1 MRVGIAGNQA
11 VSRRALAILL
21 YTRLGI
27 ETVGEAREEKELM
40 ELVKSNHPE
49 LILLEDG
56 LPGAQLGVLVP
67 ALHNLEFNPAVL
79 VLSERKETE
88 QVALAAGADR
98 FVRKGDHPKQLLTA
112 ITSVLITGNH
122 E

>member
-1 MRVGIAGNQA
+1 MRVVIAGNQA

-27 ETVGEAREEKELM
+27 ATVGETGDQEELM
-40 ELVKSNHPE
+40 KLVKSNHPE

-56 LPGAQLGVLVP
+56 LPGAQLNELVP
-67 ALHNLEFNPAVL
+67 ALHNLEFNPSVI

-88 QVALAAGADR
+88 LIALAAGADR
-98 FVRKGDHPKQLLTA
+98 FVRKGVHPKQLLTA
-112 ITSVLITGNH
+112 INSVLTKGDH

>member
-1 MRVGIAGNQA
+1 MRVVIAGNQA
-11 VSRRALAILL
+11 LTRRALAILL
-21 YTRLGI
+21 HTRLGI
-27 ETVGEAREEKELM
+27 ATVGEARDEKELM

-56 LPGAQLGVLVP
+56 LPGAKLDELVP
-67 ALHNLEFNPAVL
+67 ALQNLEFNPSVL
-79 VLSERKETE
+79 VLSEHTETE
-88 QVALAAGADR
+88 QIALAAGADR

-112 ITSVLITGNH
+112 ITSVLTKGDH